1 MVNCS
6 NNNLLFPFNCM
17 CINYFFHM
25 TQISRNEGV
34 KGMQTHFDVQETKQ
48 SASED
53 FAYSYPVS
61 FSELQMERTRM
72 IFCSPQADNMT
83 LVFCYCS
90 AHIFGSTM
98 LLVQWQTPIF
108 WPLCKG
114 SSFIKPCNI
123 YNYGGS
129 MQVCCSLI
137 YTFVSYKFK
146 TTGMQF
152 GHHIEILNSF

>member
-1 MVNCS
+1 MYRKQNNQPQKILLTPIQLALVN
-6 NNNLLFPFNCM
+6 
-17 CINYFFHM
+17 YKWKEHW
-25 TQISRNEGV
+25 
-34 KGMQTHFDVQETKQ
+34 
-48 SASED
+48 
-53 FAYSYPVS
+53 
-61 FSELQMERTRM
+61 RM

-98 LLVQWQTPIF
+98 LFVQWRTQIF

-137 YTFVSYKFK
+137 NTFVSYKFK
-146 TTGMQF
+146 TTGMQL